1 MTDGQVLMLLV
12 GGFVLLAWVG
22 LVAFET
28 WLDVRYLRRDPVIA
42 DLRARLHDDTPAAW
56 DGHRGVSTDSVEETA
71 R

>member
-42 DLRARLHDDTPAAW
+42 DLRARLNDNERPELDAQPL
-56 DGHRGVSTDSVEETA
+56 VSTDPAKETT
-71 R
+71 